1 MTWPLRHLWAALTS
15 WAPVQ
20 GTSLLSLSH
29 PCWILLDL
37 QVSAKCQNL
46 LFQPH
51 SSSFLPLKPGP
62 VLHPSFS
69 CCCAHCCF
77 LGPFLSLVSSSLSY
91 SMATTFFMS
100 LFAITT
106 SALGKLGEMNLLCDK
121 LNINSS
127 KKHFEVFVCVCIF
140 ICQMNHLSYKK
151 CGREKSNGNDN
162 MITAH
167 NSHKSSISVTHK

>member
-1 MTWPLRHLWAALTS
+1 MTLETSLGCPDQLGSCAGHLFAVVISSMLEPSRFAS
-15 WAPVQ
+15 ICEMSKPAFSAPFFLFPSSQ
-20 GTSLLSLSH
+20 AGTSFASLFQLLLRT
-29 PCWILLDL
+29 
-37 QVSAKCQNL
+37 L
-46 LFQPH
+46 LFLR
-51 SSSFLPLKPGP
+51 SFLK
-62 VLHPSFS
+62 PSFFFPLLL
-69 CCCAHCCF
+69 HGHGI
-77 LGPFLSLVSSSLSY
+77 LYVSV
-91 SMATTFFMS
+91 
-100 LFAITT
+100 FAITT